1 KLQNSFS
8 KGIRKQEPD
17 SEESGFFLSS
27 EIVDRKNFCFLTKQR
42 RRVPESCPDRKQ
54 RLAPR
59 KIGMYGNP
67 FFLFLP
73 FWILN
78 GEIPLKFI

>member
-1 KLQNSFS
+1 
-8 KGIRKQEPD
+8 
-17 SEESGFFLSS
+17 
-27 EIVDRKNFCFLTKQR
+27 FLTKQR
-42 RRVPESCPDRKQ
+42 RKVPESCPDRKQ

-78 GEIPLKFI
+78 GEIPLKFIVFAKNMRRF